1 MPASSKVAC
10 GSAPAAEPE
19 HPGPTPNDQPSHP
32 LPRPGRLHAQVQPV
46 AVAIE
51 PGLGGPH
58 KRGAQALRE
67 APNAADHVRLRRG
80 PPCVFRCLPDQT
92 PGPGT
97 VRPHAQARGSFVTL
111 H

>member
-1 MPASSKVAC
+1 MRWACTILNTMPALGIPDGEMIGC
-10 GSAPAAEPE
+10 PA
-19 HPGPTPNDQPSHP
+19 GGVTGDSQPSME
-32 LPRPGRLHAQVQPV
+32 LCTKATRLRMPDRCASC
-46 AVAIE
+46 
-51 PGLGGPH
+51 
-58 KRGAQALRE
+58 